1 MDYDVVIIGAG
12 VVGLAIARELAESS
26 DKTVLVIEK
35 EANFG
40 QGISSRNSEVIHSG
54 IYYPPD
60 SLKAKFCT
68 RGRELT
74 YDFCQKHQIWHEQ
87 CGKLVIAE
95 ENQLDDLEQLY
106 NRSIENG
113 VPDTRIIDQNELISL
128 EPQIRGNTALFVGCT
143 GIMSAHEFMAAMQ
156 QISAEKEHDYLFM
169 SEVVGIDQITDGY
182 KVDIRN
188 PDGDIEHVT
197 AEWVINAGGLHSDM
211 IAEMLGEEESF
222 PKLKYSKGCYF
233 KLSSRWRGQFRHLVY
248 PLPDEKHGSLGIHLS
263 FDQTRTVKL
272 GPSAHWLN
280 NRVENYDVEE
290 ALLALFHAGAA
301 QYIKGLRIEN
311 LTPDFAGI
319 RPKIYNEKNPLS
331 DFYISHEED
340 KGYPGWI
347 NLIGIESPGLT
358 AALAIGE
365 EVAGTVIGEL

>member
-35 EANFG
+35 EASFG
-40 QGISSRNSEVIHSG
+40 QGVSSRNSEVIHSG
-54 IYYPPD
+54 IYYTPD

-87 CGKLVIAE
+87 CGKLVIAQDG
-95 ENQLDDLEQLY
+95 QLNELEKLY
-106 NRSIENG
+106 EIAQKNG
-113 VPDTRIIDQNELISL
+113 VPDNHIIDPKELSAL
-128 EPQIRGNTALFVGCT
+128 EPQIRGTAALFVGCT
-143 GIMSAHEFMAAMQ
+143 GIMSAHEFMAVLHR
-156 QISAEKEHDYLFM
+156 ISAEKEHDYLFM
-169 SEVVGIDQITDGY
+169 SEVVEVDQITDGY
-182 KVDIRN
+182 KVNIRN
-188 PDGDIEHVT
+188 ADGDIEHVT
-197 AEWVINAGGLHSDM
+197 TAWVINAGGLHSDM
-211 IAEMLGEEESF
+211 IAQMLGDEESF

-263 FDQTRTVKL
+263 FDQTQTVKL

-280 NRVENYDVEE
+280 DRVENYDVDES
-290 ALLALFHAGAA
+290 LTHLFHHGAA
-301 QYIKGLRIEN
+301 AYIKDLKMED

-331 DFYISHEED
+331 DFYIEHEED
-340 KGYPGWI
+340 KGFPGWI

-358 AALAIGE
+358 AALAIAE
-365 EVAGTVIGEL
+365 EVAGLLTD

>member
-12 VVGLAIARELAESS
+12 VVGLAVARELAESS
-26 DKTVLVIEK
+26 KKSVLIIEK
-35 EANFG
+35 ESSFG
-40 QGISSRNSEVIHSG
+40 KGISSRNSEVIHSG
-54 IYYPPD
+54 IYYPHD
-60 SLKAKFCT
+60 SLKAKYCT

-74 YDFCQKHQIWHEQ
+74 YDFCEKNHIWYNQ
-87 CGKLVIAE
+87 CGKLIIAE
-95 ENQLDDLEQLY
+95 ENQTDIVEQLY
-106 NRSIENG
+106 NRSKENN

-128 EPQIRGNTALFVGCT
+128 EPQIRGNAALFVGCT